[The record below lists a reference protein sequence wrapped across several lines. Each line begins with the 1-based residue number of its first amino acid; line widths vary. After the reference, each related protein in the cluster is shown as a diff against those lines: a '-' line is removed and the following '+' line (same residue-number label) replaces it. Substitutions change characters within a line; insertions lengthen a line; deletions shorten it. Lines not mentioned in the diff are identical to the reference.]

1 MKAGINL
8 EDGKDVMEKINKDYY
23 SLVQE
28 PVSAV

>member
-8 EDGKDVMEKINKDYY
+8 EDGKDVMEEINKDYY

-28 PVSAV
+28 LASAV